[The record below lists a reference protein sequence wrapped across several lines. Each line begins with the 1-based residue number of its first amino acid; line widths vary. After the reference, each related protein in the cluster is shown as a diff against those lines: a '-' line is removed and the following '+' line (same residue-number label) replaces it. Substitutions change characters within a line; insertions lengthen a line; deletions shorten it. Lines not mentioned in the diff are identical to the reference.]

1 MMIAPAGSRLPAW
14 SGERFT
20 WHTKQG
26 LLMEFEKITV
36 RSVKGSFIDEM
47 LHKIVSGDLKPGD
60 RLPSERDIA
69 ASTGISRSLVNQGL
83 LELSSMGFVSVQPR
97 HGTIVNDYRKYPT
110 PESLAA
116 LMHYGSIDIDYPL
129 FRDLM
134 DFRLLIETE
143 CARLACANAYDTTL
157 QKMQE
162 QVERMR
168 GGLQNTVDAQYQF
181 HYRLMLASGN
191 GVYCMIFR
199 AFEPVIRALTERHY
213 EVAADDWKTAP
224 ELHQNL
230 LDAIRAKDGQRS
242 VECVHVILEKGIAVL
257 EEHYQ

>member
-1 MMIAPAGSRLPAW
+1 
-14 SGERFT
+14 
-20 WHTKQG
+20 
-26 LLMEFEKITV
+26 MEFEKITV

-47 LHKIVSGDLKPGD
+47 LHKIISGELKPGD
-60 RLPSERDIA
+60 RLPSERDLA

-97 HGTIVNDYRKYPT
+97 HGTTVNDYRKYPT
-110 PESLAA
+110 PGSLAA
-116 LMHYGSIDIDYPL
+116 LTHYGSIDIDYPL

-143 CARLACANAYDTTL
+143 SARLACANAYETTL

-168 GGLQNTVDAQYQF
+168 EGLENTVDAQYRF
-181 HYRLMLASGN
+181 HYRLTLASGN
-191 GVYCMIFR
+191 GIYCMIFR
-199 AFEPVIRALTERHY
+199 AFEPVIRALTRRHY
-213 EVAADDWKTAP
+213 EVRADDWESAP
-224 ELHQNL
+224 ELHRRL
-230 LDAIRAKDGQRS
+230 LDAIRAKDEHLS
-242 VECVHVILEKGIAVL
+242 VECARSILEKGITVL